1 METRK
6 IEFELVKAIALIQD
20 AMRKFAAHARKSRD
34 PTSVAVSF
42 DFRATVELAT
52 IDAFVDIELDDGGY
66 VSHSFE
72 AHFKEDQFHF
82 QCERSRFDSS
92 GDQVST
98 DHIQEQAGTN
108 DIAATAMQDVQKWF
122 SEMCVEF

>member
-1 METRK
+1 MTQ
-6 IEFELVKAIALIQD
+6 KAMGRFA
-20 AMRKFAAHARKSRD
+20 ANARKFRNPA
-34 PTSVAVSF
+34 SVAVSF
-42 DFRATVELAT
+42 DFRATAELVT

-82 QCERSRFDSS
+82 QCERSCFDSS
-92 GDQVST
+92 GGQVST

-108 DIAATAMQDVQKWF
+108 DTAATAMQDVQKWF
-122 SEMCVEF
+122 SELCVEF